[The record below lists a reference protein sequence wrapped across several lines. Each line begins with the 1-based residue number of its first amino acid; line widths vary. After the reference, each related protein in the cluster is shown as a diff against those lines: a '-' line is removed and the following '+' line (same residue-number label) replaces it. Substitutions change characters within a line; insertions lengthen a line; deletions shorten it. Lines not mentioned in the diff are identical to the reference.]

1 VLILIFGTNR
11 KRKMFEQFTS
21 ESVAAGHP
29 DKIADQISD
38 SIVDACLTADPHS
51 RVAVETLVTTNR
63 VVLAGE
69 VTCAGKIDYE
79 KVARQ
84 TIKKLGYINP
94 DWGFSDQADIEVYI
108 HQQSKDIAV
117 GVDDG
122 GAGDQGIMFGYACSE
137 TPELM
142 PLPIM
147 LAHQLMKNLDQVRED
162 QVMNYLRPDGK
173 AQVVVD
179 YHDGRPQQASTI
191 IMAVPY
197 DPQIS
202 KEQLEQD
209 LWDKVIVPA
218 VQKYLPKQILDKN
231 KIKLVINGTGAWE
244 IGGPASDTGLTGRKI
259 IIDTYG
265 GMGRHGGGCF
275 SGKDPSKVDRSAAYA
290 CRFLAK
296 NIVAKGLA
304 KRVELQVAYVIGQA
318 KPVSFNVETFG
329 TGTVSDQEIKEY
341 ALGLLDMSV
350 KNIINQLNLRQPV
363 FAQTAAYGH
372 FGKAELSW
380 EKIVAKQ

>member
-1 VLILIFGTNR
+1 
-11 KRKMFEQFTS
+11 MFTQFAS
-21 ESVAAGHP
+21 ESVASGHP
-29 DKIADQISD
+29 DKICDQISD
-38 SIVDACLTADPHS
+38 SIVDACLRIDQSS
-51 RVAVETLVTTNR
+51 RVAVETLVTTNK
-63 VVLAGE
+63 VILAGE
-69 VTCAGKIDYE
+69 VTCASKIDYE
-79 KVARQ
+79 KIARQ
-84 TIKKLGYINP
+84 TIKKLGYTNP
-94 DWGFSDQADIEVYI
+94 EWGFSDQADLEVYI
-108 HQQSKDIAV
+108 HQQSKDIAL

-122 GAGDQGIMFGYACSE
+122 GAGDQGMMFGYACNE

-147 LAHQLMKNLDQVRED
+147 LAHQLMKNLDQAREK
-162 QVMNYLRPDGK
+162 QSIAYLRPDGK
-173 AQVVVD
+173 AQVVID
-179 YHDGRPQQASTI
+179 YLDGKANKVSTI

-218 VQKYLPKQILDKN
+218 VRKYLPKQILDKD
-231 KIKLVINGTGAWE
+231 KIKLIINGTGAWE

-296 NIVAKGLA
+296 NIVAQGLA
-304 KRVELQVAYVIGQA
+304 ARVELQVAYVIGQA
-318 KPVSFNVETFG
+318 QPVAFNVETFG
-329 TGTVSDQEIKEY
+329 TGTISDQEIKEY
-341 ALGLLDMSV
+341 ALSLLDMSV
-350 KNIINQLNLRQPV
+350 QNIIKKLDLRQPI
-363 FAQTAAYGH
+363 FTKTAAYGH
-372 FGKAELSW
+372 FGKAEFSW
-380 EKIVAKQ
+380 EKVV